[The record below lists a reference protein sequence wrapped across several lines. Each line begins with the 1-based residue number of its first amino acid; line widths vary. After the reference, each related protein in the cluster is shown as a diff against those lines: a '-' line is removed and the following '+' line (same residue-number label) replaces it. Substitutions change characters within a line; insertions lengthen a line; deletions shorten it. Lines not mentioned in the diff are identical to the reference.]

1 MVVWYFISV
10 IVITIKHQYQSVQ
23 VERKSHTL
31 LTHDLSGFTFLRV
44 WSWANSRFCFSQSSS
59 SHTPQSPIRPPSR
72 SNLSPFHDTNKYHQQ
87 EGTPKVLFPFNR
99 HYFTILA
106 HGKRS
111 DRIYAIR
118 LAHTSTHTY
127 THTSAQRVLSIF
139 TRKINTHF
147 TRNQLWRFIHR
158 RACCPIFFTT
168 RSSSQRIRDVAHPNL
183 RVRCPTN
190 FGAFRYVSRS
200 STSPVSSSCKSPRC
214 KQ

>member
-127 THTSAQRVLSIF
+127 THLCTASLVDFYAQDQYTFHKESTLKIYPQTRLLPYILHNKKFVPTYTRRRTPQPPSTVSNQFRRVPLRFQIKYIASIIILQV
-139 TRKINTHF
+139 TK
-147 TRNQLWRFIHR
+147 
-158 RACCPIFFTT
+158 
-168 RSSSQRIRDVAHPNL
+168 V
-183 RVRCPTN
+183 
-190 FGAFRYVSRS
+190 
-200 STSPVSSSCKSPRC
+200 
-214 KQ
+214 